1 MKLSIKAFLFTVI
14 FLIAGR
20 SYAQKTEIGILLG
33 GSYYYGDIV
42 NTVGIQSQAIHGA
55 GGVFF
60 RKHLSKKVC
69 FRVNLMYARLGAA
82 DSNLTPSAETNFQL
96 NRNLAFYADVFEVS
110 GVVEYNL
117 IQDHN
122 KGRRIKNRFIPYV
135 YGGIGAF
142 YFEPKA
148 IHPVTGKPISLRPL
162 KLDGTSYS
170 PIALA
175 VPLGVGFRY
184 YLNKNWQLGF
194 DLGMRLTSTSH
205 LDDITGTSLY
215 QDPATLASEDA
226 RIMMDRSD
234 GAMYSAGG
242 GKRGK
247 IRYITDIYFIG
258 GVTLTYRLWP
268 NGAGGGFRGAAVRCP
283 RFY

>member
-1 MKLSIKAFLFTVI
+1 MKLIIRAFLFIIILLMVN
-14 FLIAGR
+14 R
-20 SYAQKTEIGILLG
+20 SYAQKTEIGVLLG

-42 NTVGIQSQAIHGA
+42 NTVAIQSQAIHPA
-55 GGVFF
+55 GGIFL
-60 RKHLSKKVC
+60 RKHLSKKFC
-69 FRVNLMYARLGAA
+69 IRGNFMYARVGAA
-82 DSNLTPSAETNFQL
+82 DSNLAASAETAFQL
-96 NRNLAFYADVFEVS
+96 SRNLAFYADIFEVS

-117 IQDHN
+117 IEDHN
-122 KGRRIKNRFIPYV
+122 KGRRIKNRFIPYI
-135 YGGIGAF
+135 YGGLGLF

-148 IHPVTGKPISLRPL
+148 IHPITGNPISLRPL
-162 KLDGTSYS
+162 KLDGSSYS

-175 VPLGVGFRY
+175 VPLGLGFRY

-205 LDDITGTSLY
+205 LDDIAGNSRY
-215 QDPATLASEDA
+215 ADPATLPSEDA
-226 RIMMDRSD
+226 RIMLDRSVD
-234 GAMYSAGG
+234 GQYSAGG
-242 GKRGK
+242 AKRGK
-247 IRYITDIYFIG
+247 LAFITDVYFIG